1 MAAAV
6 PRQGLLGFDTGMFL
20 IPALAKEGSIAD
32 APVYHGVQNAFRFI
46 RPAGVSGQ
54 VNDDLYFVNFRPS
67 GLTDRISL

>member
-20 IPALAKEGSIAD
+20 VSTLRSGMRLAD
-32 APVYHGVQNAFRFI
+32 APVFHGVQNAFRFV
-46 RPAGVSGQ
+46 RPKGIEGN